1 MSPASNRL
9 AWASVSGDW
18 LPTAARERASP
29 NMETLFKPL
38 VIVMFANVLLD
49 KAGNT
54 TKSRFVILHLLVGGV
69 TKCL

>member
-1 MSPASNRL
+1 MSPASSRL

-18 LPTAARERASP
+18 LPTARERASP

-54 TKSRFVILHLLVGGV
+54 TKSRFVTLHLLVGGV
-69 TKCL
+69 TKRL